1 MALVLIVDDDVS
13 ITTSV
18 ALLLKQAGHAS
29 QAAAGPKEALSLLE
43 RGGFGLVLQDMNF
56 SRQTTGAEG
65 LALLADVKARWP
77 QLPVV
82 LMTAWGSIGL
92 AVLGMKSG
100 ASDFVT
106 KPWTNAQLLQSIETA
121 LGLQEARGGRER
133 PLPTRDELD
142 TAYDFSGIGR
152 LTDEINRDFLVP
164 VYPAQAMKAM
174 SGAAARYPVTQRG
187 QHPLE

>member
-29 QAAAGPKEALSLLE
+29 QAAAGPNEALSLLE
-43 RGGFGLVLQDMNF
+43 HGRFGLVLQDMNF
-56 SRQTTGAEG
+56 SRQTSGAEG
-65 LALLADVKARWP
+65 LALLADIRARWP

-92 AVLGMKSG
+92 AVEGMKAG

-106 KPWTNAQLLQSIETA
+106 KPWTNAQLVQSIETA
-121 LGLQEARGGRER
+121 LGLQEARAGRER
-133 PLPTRDELD
+133 
-142 TAYDFSGIGR
+142 
-152 LTDEINRDFLVP
+152 LTMRPAWEASEGCGCQGVP
-164 VYPAQAMKAM
+164 GVCIRRMT
-174 SGAAARYPVTQRG
+174 AAAIWSG
-187 QHPLE
+187 SAAHPR